1 MKIRNGFVSNS
12 SSSSFVI
19 IGKEIKNPLQAL
31 KENKKVFV
39 YIPGAGTSGDV
50 EDWGMYID
58 NESYQILKTS
68 KWFDGW
74 SSKVIYFECSNDYVD
89 DKNEDEKIN
98 ILNDITNQ
106 QIFAFERDYSSPNN
120 NEQLKK
126 FLKGLR

>member
-19 IGKEIKNPLQAL
+19 VGREIKNPVQAL
-31 KENKKVFV
+31 KENKRVFV

-58 NESYQILKTS
+58 NESYQLLKNS
-68 KWFDGW
+68 KWFDSW
-74 SSKVIYFECSNDYVD
+74 LPEVIYFECSNDYQE
-89 DKNEDEKIN
+89 DKDENEKIN

-106 QIFAFERDYSSPNN
+106 QIFAFERDYSSPNSIK
-120 NEQLKK
+120 QLKK
-126 FLKGLR
+126 FLKGHC